1 MISELLKFSINIL
14 TLVAIMFPLATGA
27 AQETISTFQTIPFV
41 DGDVLNTETYITM
54 LYRLAIALAAFIVV
68 FKIIIAGARLTV
80 SDSVSGRS
88 KAKDDIVGAVIGLL
102 IILGAVTILNT
113 INPNLT
119 NLNFLNN
126 AQPTTINPR
135 DGASSGPATPINFR
149 PGQNL
154 VFVDEATY
162 DLQSA
167 SCISN
172 GGTGVDI
179 LVGET
184 GSGGNVV
191 TCR

>member
-1 MISELLKFSINIL
+1 MKSNYLKFSL
-14 TLVAIMFPLATGA
+14 FLLASLCLFVPSLIW
-27 AQETISTFQTIPFV
+27 AQSSITTFQTLPYV
-41 DGDVLNTETYITM
+41 DGPISDTQTYIEL
-54 LYRLAIALAAFIVV
+54 LYRLSIAVAAFLVI
-68 FKIIIAGARLTV
+68 FKIILAGARLTV

-88 KAKDDIVGAVIGLL
+88 KAKEDIFGALLGML

-119 NLNFLNN
+119 NLNFLQK
-126 AQPTTINPR
+126 AQPIIVNPKS
-135 DGASSGPATPINFR
+135 GATSGPSTPINFK

-184 GSGGNVV
+184 SSGGNVV
-191 TCR
+191 KCR